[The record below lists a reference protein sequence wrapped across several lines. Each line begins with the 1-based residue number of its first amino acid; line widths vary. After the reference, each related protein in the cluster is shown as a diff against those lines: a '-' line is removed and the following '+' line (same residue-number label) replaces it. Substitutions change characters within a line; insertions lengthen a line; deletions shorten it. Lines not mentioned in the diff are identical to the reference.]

1 MTARQRQRRIMRSQH
16 EGRAL
21 VSVAV
26 VERTETGEREAYIVG
41 RTVPEGESVYARLGI
56 LRHGGRWYL
65 VKPEGDTVDF
75 RSVADALRW
84 MAGWGTGALM
94 ARVDALVA
102 SEVAR

>member
-1 MTARQRQRRIMRSQH
+1 MTDRQAQRRIVRRGY
-16 EGRAL
+16 EGRTL

-26 VERTETGEREAYIVG
+26 VQRSEAGGREAYIVG

-65 VKPEGDTVDF
+65 VKPDGGTEDF